1 MVSLAVVE
9 NCAAAVWPDH
19 MHAAVTLPDPKKGEQ
34 VVLLSE
40 APDASR
46 TPILEWAQSQGVP
59 EISVPRRVFK
69 VGHIPVLG
77 TGKVDYSAVRL
88 EAERLMSD

>member
-1 MVSLAVVE
+1 
-9 NCAAAVWPDH
+9 
-19 MHAAVTLPDPKKGEQ
+19 
-34 VVLLSE
+34 
-40 APDASR
+40 
-46 TPILEWAQSQGVP
+46 
-59 EISVPRRVFK
+59 VFK